1 MENSKGVFGPSPWQG
16 KSRFFHSAISK
27 GDFMIDDNS
36 KHRRDV
42 TNIGGD
48 LADHVQN
55 LLDEGHSP
63 FVVADAMIL
72 AGSSL
77 WLEVTKSK
85 SLAETF
91 GVLSGWFAKVEA
103 ENQKEIRH

>member
-1 MENSKGVFGPSPWQG
+1 M
-16 KSRFFHSAISK
+16 ISNISQHQK
-27 GDFMIDDNS
+27 
-36 KHRRDV
+36 DV
-42 TNIGGD
+42 ANIGGE
-48 LADHVQN
+48 LADHVQR
-55 LLDEGHSP
+55 LIDEGHSP

-85 SLAETF
+85 SLADTF
-91 GVLSGWFAKVEA
+91 EVLAGWFAKVEA